1 MAYDTFRIPNL
12 LSFPS
17 TVLLGG
23 AVSAYKGTTDNTFYT
38 HYSGM
43 SSVQNN
49 WGLGSLGRQDTN
61 MTVAQVFQF
70 QANMTGYR
78 NVAPTEDPLTNLTGV
93 FPGVCNPAMWVPV
106 TAPNVSGGGFFLE
119 VSEGAFFAFAPCLR
133 WCFLP
138 IGLCYWCR
146 KWIRF
151 HLQHHLQRQPC
162 QLPRNEPHRP
172 QHHGPYH
179 LPAQLHPDL
188 REPERYQHH
197 QRCHGFSFSFLD
209 WREFYR
215 KFWRRGKSGCCRCW
229 CGCSDDRRLWCFV
242 ELGPYLRVSVDG
254 LK

>member
-1 MAYDTFRIPNL
+1 MAYDTFGIPNL

-23 AVSAYKGTTDNTFYT
+23 AVSAYKGTTDNNFYT

-106 TAPNVSGGGFFLE
+106 TAPNVSGGFFFGGF
-119 VSEGAFFAFAPCLR
+119 
-133 WCFLP
+133 
-138 IGLCYWCR
+138 
-146 KWIRF
+146 
-151 HLQHHLQRQPC
+151 
-162 QLPRNEPHRP
+162 
-172 QHHGPYH
+172 
-179 LPAQLHPDL
+179 
-188 REPERYQHH
+188 
-197 QRCHGFSFSFLD
+197 
-209 WREFYR
+209 
-215 KFWRRGKSGCCRCW
+215 RG
-229 CGCSDDRRLWCFV
+229 RRLR
-242 ELGPYLRVSVDG
+242 LGPLLTMVFSPYRSLLLVPEMDPFSPSASPPTSA
-254 LK
+254 LPTSPQ